1 MKWYKLLAPI
11 KQNSPHMSPIY
22 SIWKIYKI
30 YIYAKIFWRYIRA
43 IMLRYRWCLC
53 SVSLERSLFY
63 IRIISAPY
71 VRFCMVFLRRS
82 EMSYYTSL
90 LLYLTCI
97 SKVFLCDGNWFHFV
111 LMSKTSLYAKGNSL
125 HRKHSKG
132 IPN

>member
-1 MKWYKLLAPI
+1 MIQTSSPNKAEQSTYVTNLFYMEDL
-11 KQNSPHMSPIY
+11 QN
-22 SIWKIYKI
+22 I